1 MSLPARP
8 VGGEFGGKTKLK
20 IRTKAKEE
28 GIWMK
33 KDLILKI

>member
-1 MSLPARP
+1 MSS
-8 VGGEFGGKTKLK
+8 EFGGKTKLK
-20 IRTKAKEE
+20 IRTKGKEE